1 MERTPLPPLTRL
13 HTDALLPCAT
23 PARHR
28 SESEVERIAR
38 VAFEAAMKR
47 GKRLCSVE
55 KSNVL
60 EVGLGRQRQR
70 WAWFD
75 QKHWVGIGWAA
86 QCGDV
91 QRAGGGRYR
100 EGVTA

>member
-1 MERTPLPPLTRL
+1 MCLPPLL
-13 HTDALLPCAT
+13 ACSSSCC
-23 PARHR
+23 R

-60 EVGLGRQRQR
+60 EVSQLWKEVVTRVGLEYPEVELS
-70 WAWFD
+70 
-75 QKHWVGIGWAA
+75 HM
-86 QCGDV
+86 
-91 QRAGGGRYR
+91 
-100 EGVTA
+100 